1 MMKRNVAILLSLV
14 MVGGIIGVLYTSSS
28 QDLTIVKIE
37 GESGVTIYNGT
48 SVPAYSFS
56 PATIEVKKGTTV
68 TWSNVDSIAAHT
80 VISVSGLFESQLIQP
95 RGDFSFQFNEVGV
108 FDYYCTLHPW
118 MNGTVIVSDQTS

>member
-1 MMKRNVAILLSLV
+1 MIKRNLAISLSLV
-14 MVGGIIGVLYTSSS
+14 IVGGIIGVIYISSR

-56 PATIEVKKGTTV
+56 PAAIEVKKGTTL
-68 TWSNVDSIAAHT
+68 TWSNLDSIAAHT

-108 FDYYCTLHPW
+108 FDYYCSLHPW
-118 MNGTVIVSDQTS
+118 MKGKIIVR

>member
-1 MMKRNVAILLSLV
+1 MIKRNLAISLSLV
-14 MVGGIIGVLYTSSS
+14 IVGGIIGVIYISSR

-37 GESGVTIYNGT
+37 GESGVAIYNGT

-68 TWSNVDSIAAHT
+68 TWSNADPIAAHT
-80 VISVSGLFESQLIQP
+80 VISLGLFESQLIQP

-108 FDYYCTLHPW
+108 FDYYCSLHPW
-118 MNGTVIVSDQTS
+118 MKGKIIVR

>member
-1 MMKRNVAILLSLV
+1 MMKRNLAILLSLV
-14 MVGGIIGVLYTSSS
+14 MVGGIIGVIYTSSR

-68 TWSNVDSIAAHT
+68 TWSNMDSIAAHT

-95 RGDFSFQFNEVGV
+95 RGDFSFQFNEIGV
-108 FDYYCTLHPW
+108 FDYYCSLHPW
-118 MNGTVIVSDQTS
+118 MKGKIIVR

>member
-1 MMKRNVAILLSLV
+1 MKKRNLAILLSLV

-56 PATIEVKKGTTV
+56 PATIEVKKGITV

-95 RGDFSFQFNEVGV
+95 RGDFSFQFNELGV
-108 FDYYCTLHPW
+108 FDYYCSLHPW
-118 MNGTVIVSDQTS
+118 MKGVVIVG

>member
-1 MMKRNVAILLSLV
+1 MMKRNLAILLSLV

-37 GESGVTIYNGT
+37 GESGVAIYNGT

-68 TWSNVDSIAAHT
+68 TWSNADSISAHT
-80 VISVSGLFESQLIQP
+80 VTSVSGFFESQLIQP

-108 FDYYCTLHPW
+108 FDYYCSLHPW
-118 MNGTVIVSDQTS
+118 MNGSVIVADQTS